1 MMRLAAPCRALRAA
15 APCLAARARLPQ
27 RRLLSTARD
36 EEEDDEDELFEF
48 GSALHSFDVMRTS
61 MAQRPNM
68 EHTALFLCDMQE
80 KFRSPVIHEFD
91 AAVDTSRLLL
101 QAAAAMDMPVRAPPQ
116 PPRPSPKQ
124 QVDGAPRGR
133 AGPGGS
139 DGAVPARS
147 RPHRP

>member
-1 MMRLAAPCRALRAA
+1 MQHVPTRPTTMMRLAAPCRALRAA

-27 RRLLSTARD
+27 RCLLSTAG

-101 QAAAAMDMPVRAPPQ
+101 QAAAAMDMPVR
-116 PPRPSPKQ
+116 PRPPTPPP
-124 QVDGAPRGR
+124 GA
-133 AGPGGS
+133 AG
-139 DGAVPARS
+139 
-147 RPHRP
+147 

>member
-27 RRLLSTARD
+27 RRLLSTGG

-101 QAAAAMDMPVRAPPQ
+101 QAAAAMDMPVRPPPQ
-116 PPRPSPKQ
+116 PPRSSPKQ
-124 QVDGAPRGR
+124 QADGAPRGR
-133 AGPGGS
+133 ADPGGS

>member
-27 RRLLSTARD
+27 RRLLSTAGD
-36 EEEDDEDELFEF
+36 EDDEDELFEF

-101 QAAAAMDMPVRAPPQ
+101 QAAAAMDMPVRPHPYPDPLPPCHAP
-116 PPRPSPKQ
+116 
-124 QVDGAPRGR
+124 GA
-133 AGPGGS
+133 AG
-139 DGAVPARS
+139 
-147 RPHRP
+147 

>member
-27 RRLLSTARD
+27 RRLLSTGG

-101 QAAAAMDMPVRAPPQ
+101 QAAAAMDMPVRAPHP
-116 PPRPSPKQ
+116 PPRPAPPSHAP
-124 QVDGAPRGR
+124 GA
-133 AGPGGS
+133 AG
-139 DGAVPARS
+139 
-147 RPHRP
+147 